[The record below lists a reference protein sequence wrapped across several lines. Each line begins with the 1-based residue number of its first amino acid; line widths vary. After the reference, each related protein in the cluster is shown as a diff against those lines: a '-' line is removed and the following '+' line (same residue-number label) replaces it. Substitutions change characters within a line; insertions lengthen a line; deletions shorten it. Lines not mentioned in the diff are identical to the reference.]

1 MRDITVVNET
11 RPLKAELRAGYCSSF
26 FCLLKGLMFRK
37 SIPTNWGLLLVYP
50 SDSIMNTSIHMF
62 FVPFDLGVIWVNQA
76 GEVVDLVRAKKWFDI
91 KAPKKPASYILEIV
105 PERMA
110 EFEIGDKVNFTE

>member
-1 MRDITVVNET
+1 MHDVTVVNET
-11 RPLKAELRAGYCSSF
+11 RPLKAALRAGYCSSF

-37 SIPTNWGLLLVYP
+37 SIPDDWGLLLVYP

-62 FVPFDLGVIWVNQA
+62 FVPFDLGVVWINQA
-76 GEVVDLVRAKKWFDI
+76 GEVVDMVRAKKNFDI

-105 PERMA
+105 PERLN
-110 EFEIGDKVNFTE
+110 EFEIGDKVLFTE